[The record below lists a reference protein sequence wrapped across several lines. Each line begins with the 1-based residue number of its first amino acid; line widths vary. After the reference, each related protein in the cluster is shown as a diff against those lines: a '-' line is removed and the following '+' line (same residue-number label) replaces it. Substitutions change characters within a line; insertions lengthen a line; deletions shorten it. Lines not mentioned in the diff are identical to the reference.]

1 MLTQQVHCVNENPSW
16 TGCLPEKSG
25 GGRGRIIMFWSRRKD
40 QVKQEDY
47 DRENWRP
54 VLKCSICNGEK
65 VAGFK
70 NIHTGEFK
78 EECFIRD
85 DRELEE
91 FKQKYGI
98 REMPKEY

>member
-1 MLTQQVHCVNENPSW
+1 
-16 TGCLPEKSG
+16 
-25 GGRGRIIMFWSRRKD
+25 MFWNKRKE
-40 QVKQEDY
+40 QVRPVDY

-54 VLKCSICNGEK
+54 VLKCSICNGER

-98 REMPKEY
+98 AEMPKEY

>member
-1 MLTQQVHCVNENPSW
+1 MREGQMF
-16 TGCLPEKSG
+16 GKK
-25 GGRGRIIMFWSRRKD
+25 RIQRA
-40 QVKQEDY
+40 DY

-54 VLKCSICNGEK
+54 VLKCSICNGEQ

-78 EECFIRD
+78 EECLIQSSS
-85 DRELEE
+85 ELEE

-98 REMPKEY
+98 SEITKEY

>member
-1 MLTQQVHCVNENPSW
+1 
-16 TGCLPEKSG
+16 
-25 GGRGRIIMFWSRRKD
+25 MFWNKRKE
-40 QVKQEDY
+40 QVRQVDY

-54 VLKCSICNGEK
+54 VLKCSICNGER

-98 REMPKEY
+98 EEMPKEY